1 MLEKRVTLAQ
11 SHDVSSSSEDGGSV
25 QGSGSVALAAN
36 VAIDEA
42 FVSGAWGV
50 GTGSGTHPNVVTRG
64 TRRLL
69 SRDQIRCQFCEF
81 PFNSSVSSAQHMAR
95 HHPGCGRQ
103 MDDVRCGGLL
113 RDNYVLC
120 PSCMIFYSNTVP
132 AAAASATVAAAM
144 TVSEAAAAAARR
156 RGVPAT
162 AQRSCSI
169 SSSVG
174 GGRERSSRKGKAAA
188 GYSITA
194 RARKGRKG
202 SIAEAGEGGG
212 DADAPDLLVVDW
224 DDLDAGDGEEDV
236 VTPLEACR
244 SAIADLSNLSE
255 LESDVM
261 SAIGLSRRVARANSD
276 GFIMTPPCTFETLPG
291 RAGKDP
297 LGQASVIADPRKSAL
312 GDTAGNL
319 GGGGNPVSLTPSLP
333 LWVQASRLRSRSDNV
348 KALRR
353 LDDLGR
359 FQLSVAAV
367 NVALERAS
375 ARVQC
380 GKTREAARMMAA
392 CGMGELPQLYSVL
405 RTLEDIEVLTGGERA
420 NACGNV
426 RWDTA
431 MVDSVEVQKNA
442 LKAIVVADPAA
453 LRVLSVLCTREL
465 MAFVGMADGEGDFM
479 PSHLTIMATEVIVD
493 ILGKAEASDGNDI
506 TGIERAKD
514 LKEIRHYCIF

>member
-1 MLEKRVTLAQ
+1 M
-11 SHDVSSSSEDGGSV
+11 SSSSEDGGSGQSSV
-25 QGSGSVALAAN
+25 TLAGNVALAA
-36 VAIDEA
+36 ATGTIDEA
-42 FVSGAWGV
+42 FISGAWGV
-50 GTGSGTHPNVVTRG
+50 GTGSGAHPNVVTRG
-64 TRRLL
+64 TRRLI

-132 AAAASATVAAAM
+132 AASATVTATT

-169 SSSVG
+169 SSSS
-174 GGRERSSRKGKAAA
+174 GGRDRSRRGKAA

-202 SIAEAGEGGG
+202 SSAEAVA

-224 DDLDAGDGEEDV
+224 EDPDAGEDDEEV
-236 VTPLEACR
+236 VTPCDLQER
-244 SAIADLSNLSE
+244 EVISAL
-255 LESDVM
+255 
-261 SAIGLSRRVARANSD
+261 GLALRVARANSE
-276 GFIMTPPCTFETLPG
+276 GFTVTPPCTFVTLPG
-291 RAGKDP
+291 RASKDP
-297 LGQASVIADPRKSAL
+297 LGQASVNADPNKSVIR
-312 GDTAGNL
+312 DPSGNL
-319 GGGGNPVSLTPSLP
+319 GGGSAVPLTPSLP
-333 LWVQASRLRSRSDNV
+333 LWVQASRLRSRNDNV

-359 FQLSVAAV
+359 FQLAVATV

-380 GKTREAARMMAA
+380 GKTREAARLMAA
-392 CGMGELPQLYSVL
+392 CGLGELPRLYSVL
-405 RTLEDIEVLTGGERA
+405 RTFEEVEELTRGERA
-420 NACGNV
+420 TCDV
-426 RWDTA
+426 RRETA
-431 MVDSVEVQKNA
+431 IADSAEVRRNA
-442 LKAIVVADPAA
+442 LKAIVAADSAS
-453 LRVLSVLCTREL
+453 LRVLSFLCTREL
-465 MAFVGMADGEGDFM
+465 MAFDALDRRTSVLMEAGGGEDNIM
-479 PSHLTIMATEVIVD
+479 PNQLTVVATELIVD
-493 ILGKAEASDGNDI
+493 ILGNVEDADGNDL
-506 TGIERAKD
+506 TGNNPRI
-514 LKEIRHYCIF
+514 